1 MEDLGASFNRHCTCV
16 QRECPLWGN
25 CVPCIE
31 NHKRSG
37 NHIPECMQDLVRDSV
52 ATLCRLVEFNPL
64 DKRPSP
70 EVFERLDRPAFIK
83 QTLASLGQMPDGER

>member
-1 MEDLGASFNRHCTCV
+1 MQDLNVSFNQHCTCV

-37 NHIPECMQDLVRDSV
+37 NHIPECMQELVRESIS
-52 ATLCRLVEFNPL
+52 TLCRLVEYNPVE
-64 DKRPSP
+64 KRPTP
-70 EVFERLDRPAFIK
+70 DVFERLDKPAAIK
-83 QTLASLGQMPDGER
+83 SALEPHHKKIDIQE